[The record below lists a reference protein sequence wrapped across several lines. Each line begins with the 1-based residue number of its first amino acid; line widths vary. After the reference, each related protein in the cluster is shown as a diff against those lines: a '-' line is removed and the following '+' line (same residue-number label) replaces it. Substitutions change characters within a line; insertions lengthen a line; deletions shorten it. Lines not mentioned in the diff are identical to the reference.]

1 MDFDIQA
8 TLTEF
13 ENTSLW
19 KACVELRDLQ
29 VILGDDL
36 PIIGRIEKDD
46 SNRHCLRRAAVR
58 AVFAL
63 IEGVVHRM
71 KHLAYETHVYE
82 DAQLPRADVALL
94 LEESYELNEKGAV
107 IIKQNFLQIEKNIK
121 FAFAA
126 VARAYGITYQ
136 LNVGGIGWDS
146 FKKTLKVRNRLTHPK
161 NAQELIVSDEEIED
175 MKRTYAWFLNS
186 FKGLLDEVAA
196 SLNSRAQALE
206 DFARGHDNREI

>member
-1 MDFDIQA
+1 MDLDIQA

-29 VILGDDL
+29 AVLGDDL

-46 SNRHCLRRAAVR
+46 SNLHCLRRAAVR

-71 KHLAYETHVYE
+71 KHLAYETHAYE
-82 DAQLPRADVALL
+82 GVELPRAEVALL
-94 LEESYELNEKGAV
+94 LEESYDLNEKGAV
-107 IIKQNFLQIEKNIK
+107 VIKQNFLQIEKNIK

-126 VARAYGITYQ
+126 VARAYGITHQ

-161 NAQELIVSDEEIED
+161 NAQELAVSDEEIKD
-175 MKRTYAWFLNS
+175 MKETYKWFLTS
-186 FKGLLDEVAA
+186 AKELLDEVAA
-196 SLNSRAQALE
+196 SLEHRAQALE
-206 DFARGHDNREI
+206 EFARGHDKGNG